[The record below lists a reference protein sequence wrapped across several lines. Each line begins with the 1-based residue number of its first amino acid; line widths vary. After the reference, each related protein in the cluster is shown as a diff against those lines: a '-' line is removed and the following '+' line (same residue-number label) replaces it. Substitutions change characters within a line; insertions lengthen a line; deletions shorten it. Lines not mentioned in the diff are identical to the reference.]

1 MSNKRKLELSK
12 LRTQLLDMQAE
23 SMEASRKKMEEIH
36 LRERRQELEKI
47 LNNMEEDQLND
58 ELEIQ
63 KMEEYLSRH
72 YVELLKQK
80 TGLENMLLEAV
91 TDDSILPDRY
101 KIIEQQ
107 RQNLNK
113 ELDEV
118 SILLFFIFML

>member
-1 MSNKRKLELSK
+1 M
-12 LRTQLLDMQAE
+12 RTQLLDMQAE
-23 SMEASRKKMEEIH
+23 SMEASRKKMEELH
-36 LRERRQELEKI
+36 LRERRLELEKI
-47 LNNMEEDQLND
+47 LKNMEEEQVDD
-58 ELEIQ
+58 EMEIQ

-80 TGLENMLLEAV
+80 TALENMLLEAV

-107 RQNLNK
+107 RQHLNK

-118 SILLFFIFML
+118 SILLSIVI